1 MSVPDH
7 ISHVEKPQSL
17 PHPEKPKE
25 PKQHAEI
32 RQLATKV
39 CRPVAQ
45 LQDRYMGPK
54 MLSEFGVSRVVP
66 LDFETGNVPEQLQPF
81 IRPINPHEMDQ
92 MLRRTGSWYLRP
104 DFIDLSHP
112 GAWRGDNFQDA
123 CWLLHLLKE
132 HLIRSDSG
140 CENCI
145 LRTSTEWKP
154 FG

>member
-1 MSVPDH
+1 MSVPGH
-7 ISHVEKPQSL
+7 NSRVEKSQSL

-54 MLSEFGVSRVVP
+54 ILSKFGVSRVVP

-81 IRPINPHEMDQ
+81 IRPIGPHEMDQ
-92 MLRRTGSWYLRP
+92 MLRRTGAWYLRP

-112 GAWRGDNFQDA
+112 DAWRGDNFQNA
-123 CWLLHLLKE
+123 CWLLHLIKE
-132 HLIRSDSG
+132 HLIRSDWG

-145 LRTSTEWKP
+145 LRTSTGWKP